1 MGGGRSPEEEDAL
14 PGGGAAKEVVQALSH
29 WLCPMDGEAG
39 APREPPSARVSRPHS
54 TPGAEHV
61 VPGASSSLGKEY
73 REKGAAKAAPEG
85 LEQAVGDI
93 CGVEGGLDSHVQPGD
108 ASGKDPV
115 GEPGPREPLLIKVTR
130 EPVPVLSAANR
141 T

>member
-14 PGGGAAKEVVQALSH
+14 PGGGAAKEAVQALSQSV
-29 WLCPMDGEAG
+29 CPMDGEAG

-85 LEQAVGDI
+85 LLETSAGWKMAWTPTYSR
-93 CGVEGGLDSHVQPGD
+93 GMLPGRTRLGSL
-108 ASGKDPV
+108 A
-115 GEPGPREPLLIKVTR
+115 PGSPC
-130 EPVPVLSAANR
+130 
-141 T
+141 

>member
-1 MGGGRSPEEEDAL
+1 MSPAHT
-14 PGGGAAKEVVQALSH
+14 ARRALST
-29 WLCPMDGEAG
+29 WFP
-39 APREPPSARVSRPHS
+39 EP
-54 TPGAEHV
+54 
-61 VPGASSSLGKEY
+61 SSSLGKES

-115 GEPGPREPLLIKVTR
+115 GEPGPREPPLIKVTR
-130 EPVPVLSAANR
+130 EAVPVLSAANR

>member
-1 MGGGRSPEEEDAL
+1 MGARSPEEEDAL
-14 PGGGAAKEVVQALSH
+14 PGGGAAKEAVQALSQSV
-29 WLCPMDGEAG
+29 CPMDGEAG

-61 VPGASSSLGKEY
+61 VPGALFLPWQRVQ
-73 REKGAAKAAPEG
+73 RERSRKSGSGRP
-85 LEQAVGDI
+85 VGDI
-93 CGVEGGLDSHVQPGD
+93 CGVEDGLDSHVQPGD

-115 GEPGPREPLLIKVTR
+115 GEPGPREPPLIKVTR
-130 EPVPVLSAANR
+130 EAVPVLSAANR